1 MGFLVPVITTVAGF
15 FGVGVSAAVATQVA
29 VSIGWAAV
37 SFGASLVARLL
48 FDDKPM
54 EALDGPTRTIKSE
67 VVPVRWILGAKVR
80 TPGVLCYFG
89 SRDREARMALILSE
103 GACEKID
110 NLMWIDGQAVKL
122 VRATR
127 STGDKLT
134 PVAGK
139 YKDYIEIYEYFK
151 ADGAQGVDMRYEE
164 TAISGETWS
173 SDGTDFNETF
183 PTHTTL
189 FHQYDDQNN
198 QTVTEPFRTHFPD
211 WTENHKLDGVSWVY
225 VKLTQPEYQDLND
238 RVWTR
243 VPNLE
248 FRVNGL
254 KINWPGLVTTWATAT
269 SYSVGDFVS
278 NDSKDWRSTAAHTS
292 TAANKPTQA
301 NSGGSNWVEDPSPA
315 ASTENAAAIRHWWE
329 TVRRGRPASAIDS
342 TDFTAAYNL
351 CDQAVTVT
359 LPSGYSGWNPTSKR
373 YTINGVFSAGD
384 DVSQVE
390 DQLDAAWA
398 GEVIESRGK
407 LHFRPGKDSQNA
419 IQTIT
424 DSDIIKPPVIK
435 PWPALQERVNAI
447 SGEIPQS
454 DEHDWTKLSLPEIP
468 DPVPQAT
475 LTRDGGKRSGHVRL
489 AYLIHPIAA
498 GRLLATNLRRSQE
511 SLRLEMVVKPGDSFA
526 RTGLIPTDRVLVTNS
541 EYGLSSTR
549 MEVERVLVREDGS
562 VALTLRED
570 VSGTY
575 ADTLALPPAAPRAIR
590 LPEEGDVPAVEGL
603 AVEEFAE
610 VAPDGAV
617 TVGLLISWTAA
628 AVSYTEVRVREKPSS
643 GDPPWTLGTSTTAK
657 FRFRGV
663 IVGKTYQI
671 QARHRNHEDV
681 AGAWSVLEHAVGL
694 DPDFEPVPVHDPAPA
709 TGAAD
714 DAPRIQG
721 GVDAVSASGGGLL
734 VLPVGDYRLKSKLTI
749 PSKVVLRG
757 HGPRTR
763 LIRGASIASA
773 DGVINFSGQ
782 DSGLEDLTIDGGV
795 TTAVGI
801 TTGTG
806 VGELFETAGINGN
819 PTHPTLSDNSSV
831 RIKSGAKRIHLSGV
845 HIEHTSGYAV
855 WLDASTS
862 NVEDIRIEGSLF
874 RNNRPH
880 FFGPLD
886 DTNYGAWTGG
896 IFASGD
902 GSNYAVRGLLVSGC
916 SFSRMGGNAVWS
928 WASAFGAYHDSISVV
943 GSTFSDLCLDGVQM
957 GVAHNFA
964 VTGNTFHRVGY
975 QTKTDTDAPV
985 PKYDAGRYA
994 VAIDC
999 SGHLTGVISGNS
1011 VRSVNGGSIDLDGMA
1026 EGVVS
1031 NNTCVIPD
1039 SSDPDY
1045 ANDSIASYGT
1055 SNANLTRGI
1064 NLGRTYSASGA
1075 RRLAIA
1081 DNTLVNQAGGG
1092 ISLNASRDVL
1102 VQGNAIIQPVIAGGA
1117 EFGPIVLSNRGSAA
1131 SERTS
1136 GCTIRNNQIY
1146 LNDSGH
1152 WAIRE
1157 LDTLYGTT
1165 NNFQSGDRNQVLG
1178 NRVSGSHKGEFKR
1191 SPNSGSV
1198 SGIEIS
1204 TNDSAVDQIE
1214 QSIIAQ
1220 EGSGTTAALKVY
1232 KNVAGAGTQLLQVQF
1247 SNGALQVGGTAGS
1260 GLLLTGDK
1268 TDAFAGDTV
1277 FSGHLVAD
1285 AFLALKD
1292 HGDGDSTYD
1301 DDNADLLDDSWGLLR
1316 WSKTDDR
1323 WEQSVEVDS
1332 SDERVWEAFKMV
1344 AAGADK
1350 QLQFNDD
1357 GAVAGDAN
1365 LTWNKTLK
1373 QLAVAGVD
1381 ATAAIAVSEGYVQS
1395 ADGFYT
1401 AATEGNAIQAP
1412 NGGFTGKT
1420 CSATGTAVNAL
1431 QASSGGVQA
1440 AKAFYPKSLSSN
1452 PTAPTSGYSG
1462 WSHKSGSIWRYYKT
1476 GTGAGWKQIDLS
1488 AIDGS
1493 GNGDFTTLKA
1503 SSTASNALD
1512 MYASGSGS
1520 TSGGGIQCRAIAAYQ
1535 NAGNAIQAPNGGF
1548 TGETASATDT
1558 AVNALQASSGGVQA
1572 AKAFYPKSRSSAPTN
1587 PVSGYSGW
1595 GHKSGSIWRYY
1606 KTGTGAGWKEI
1617 DLSAIDG
1624 SRNGDFTTLKASST
1638 VDNALDMYAS
1648 GSGSTSGGGI
1658 QCRAIAVF
1666 QNAGNAIHAPNGG
1679 FTGKTASATDTAV
1692 NALQASNGGVQAAKA
1707 FYAKSLS
1714 SAPTNPVSGYS
1725 GWGHKSGSIWRY
1737 YKTGTGA
1744 GWKEIDLSAIDGSKN
1759 GDFTTLKASS
1769 TADNALDMYASGSGS
1784 TSGGGIQCRAI
1795 AAYQNVGN
1803 AIQAPNGGFTGKYCS
1818 ATDTAWNALQASSGG
1833 VKSEKA
1839 FYPKSLSSAPT
1850 NPGSGY
1856 GGIAHKT
1863 GSTYWFWDGSA
1874 WISRDVAN
1882 I

>member
-15 FGVGVSAAVATQVA
+15 FGVGVSAAVATQIA

-48 FDDKPM
+48 SGGGDNRM

-110 NLMWIDGQAVKL
+110 NLIWIDGQAVKL
-122 VRATR
+122 ARATR

-151 ADGAQGVDMRYEE
+151 ADGAQGVDMRYEK
-164 TAISGETWS
+164 TPISGETWS
-173 SDGTDFNETF
+173 SDDTNFNETF

-189 FHQYDDQNN
+189 FHQYVDQNN

-278 NDSKDWRSTAAHTS
+278 NDSKDWRSTVAHTS

-424 DSDIIKPPVIK
+424 DSDIIEPPVIK

-468 DPVPQAT
+468 DPIPQAT
-475 LTRDGGKRSGHVRL
+475 LTRDGGKRSGHIRL
-489 AYLIHPIAA
+489 AYLTHPIAA

-511 SLRLEMVVKPGDSFA
+511 SLRLEMVVRPGNSFQ

-549 MEVERVLVREDGS
+549 MEVERVLVQQDGS

-575 ADTLALPPAAPRAIR
+575 ADTLVLPPAAPRVIR
-590 LPEEGDVPAVEGL
+590 LPEEGDVPPVEGL

-610 VAPDGAV
+610 IATDGAI
-617 TVGLLISWTAA
+617 TVGLLFSWTAA
-628 AVSYTEVRVREKPSS
+628 AVSYTEVRVREKPNS
-643 GDPPWTLGTSTTAK
+643 GDPPWTLGTSTTAE

-663 IVGKTYQI
+663 TVGKTYQI

-681 AGAWSVLEHAVGL
+681 AGAWSVLEHTVGL

-709 TGAAD
+709 TGADD

-721 GVDAVSASGGGLL
+721 GLDAVSASGGGLL

-763 LIRGASIASA
+763 LIRGAAIPSV
-773 DGVINFSGQ
+773 DGLINFSGQ

-902 GSNYAVRGLLVSGC
+902 GSNYAVRGLLISGC

-957 GVAHNFA
+957 GVVHNFA

-1191 SPNSGSV
+1191 SPNSSSV

-1268 TDAFAGDTV
+1268 TDSFAGDTV

-1431 QASSGGVQA
+1431 QAS
-1440 AKAFYPKSLSSN
+1440 
-1452 PTAPTSGYSG
+1452 
-1462 WSHKSGSIWRYYKT
+1462 
-1476 GTGAGWKQIDLS
+1476 
-1488 AIDGS
+1488 
-1493 GNGDFTTLKA
+1493 
-1503 SSTASNALD
+1503 
-1512 MYASGSGS
+1512 
-1520 TSGGGIQCRAIAAYQ
+1520 
-1535 NAGNAIQAPNGGF
+1535 
-1548 TGETASATDT
+1548 
-1558 AVNALQASSGGVQA
+1558 
-1572 AKAFYPKSRSSAPTN
+1572 
-1587 PVSGYSGW
+1587 
-1595 GHKSGSIWRYY
+1595 
-1606 KTGTGAGWKEI
+1606 
-1617 DLSAIDG
+1617 
-1624 SRNGDFTTLKASST
+1624 
-1638 VDNALDMYAS
+1638 
-1648 GSGSTSGGGI
+1648 
-1658 QCRAIAVF
+1658 
-1666 QNAGNAIHAPNGG
+1666 
-1679 FTGKTASATDTAV
+1679 
-1692 NALQASNGGVQAAKA
+1692 NGGVQAAKA

-1714 SAPTNPVSGYS
+1714 SAPTNPGSGYS

-1769 TADNALDMYASGSGS
+1769 TASNALDMYTFGSGS

-1795 AAYQNVGN
+1795 AAYQNAGN
-1803 AIQAPNGGFTGKYCS
+1803 AIQAPNGGFTGKTCS
-1818 ATDTAWNALQASSGG
+1818 ATGTAWNALQASAGG
-1833 VKSEKA
+1833 VRSQKA

-1856 GGIAHKT
+1856 SGWSHKSGSIWRYYKTGTGAGWKEIDLSAIDGSRNGDFTTLKASSTADNALDMYTSGSGSTSGGGIQCRAIAVFQNAGNAIQAPNGGFTGKTASATDTACERVAGFQWRRPGRQSLLSQKPLQRAHQSRVWVLRL
-1863 GSTYWFWDGSA
+1863 GSQVRLHLALLQNGHRRRLE
-1874 WISRDVAN
+1874 RDRSLRPRWLRERRLHHPQDQLHRGQCPRHVCLRFGDYFRGRH
-1882 I
+1882 